1 MTNLLSADCKIG
13 VSHSNGDEGSSCLG
27 YDLKLSSEG
36 SFLNQT
42 QCLALQRERYWCN
55 IWLAVSDI
63 LLLFIQIL
71 DRFYIKYIKCV
82 GLFAG

>member
-13 VSHSNGDEGSSCLG
+13 VFHHNGNEGSSCLG
-27 YDLKLSSEG
+27 YDLKWSSEG

-42 QCLALQRERYWCN
+42 QCLALQRERYWSN

-63 LLLFIQIL
+63 LLLFKQIL
-71 DRFYIKYIKCV
+71 R
-82 GLFAG
+82 LFLDKIY

>member
-13 VSHSNGDEGSSCLG
+13 VSHSSGDESSGCLG

-63 LLLFIQIL
+63 FLLFIQIL
-71 DRFYIKYIKCV
+71 R
-82 GLFAG
+82 LFLHKIY